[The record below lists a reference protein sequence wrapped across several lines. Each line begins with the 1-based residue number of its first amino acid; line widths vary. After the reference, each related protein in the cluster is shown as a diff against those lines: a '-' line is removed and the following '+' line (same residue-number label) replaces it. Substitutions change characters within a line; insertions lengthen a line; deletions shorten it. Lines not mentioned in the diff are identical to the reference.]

1 MTSDLDDAAR
11 VARFR
16 ELLQIP
22 TVSHADESLIDW
34 HPFDVF
40 LGAVQR
46 LYPRLHATLE
56 REVIDGHSLLYRW
69 PGSVSGGPDGG
80 TDDPFADPLVLMAHL
95 DVVPV
100 VDAEWEHDP
109 FAADIVGDGEDAE
122 IHARGAIDDK
132 GALVAILEAV
142 ESLVA
147 DGFTPARDIYLSF
160 GHNEETAGGGAR
172 AIVAALTARGVR
184 PGLVLDEGG
193 AVVDGVV
200 PGVTVPTAMVGVAE
214 RGVMTLMLTAREN
227 GGHASTPPAVPA
239 TARLARAVDRIHR
252 HPFPTRI
259 APPVRALFTTI
270 APHAPQP
277 LRWVF
282 GNLALTGAL
291 LARVFPRLGPEMN
304 AMVRTTAVATELSGA
319 PGENV
324 LATTARASI
333 NIRLLTGDTVESATT
348 RIRRVVA
355 DPAVEIEVRHG
366 SDPSPVSPWKGEAWQ
381 RIAGAVASGLSD
393 QIVTTPYIQLGAS
406 DSRWFTAISDHV
418 YRFTPFHLT
427 RAERDALHSHNERI
441 RVGVWLRGIGFYR
454 DLISAS

>member
-1 MTSDLDDAAR
+1 MTPENEASLD
-11 VARFR
+11 RFR
-16 ELLQIP
+16 ELLRIP
-22 TVSHADESLIDW
+22 TVSHADEAEIDW
-34 HPFDVF
+34 ERFDEF
-40 LGAVQR
+40 LAALAR
-46 LYPRLHATLE
+46 LYPRTHEVLE
-56 REVIDGHSLLYRW
+56 RDVVDGHSLLFRW
-69 PGSVSGGPDGG
+69 PGARAS
-80 TDDPFADPLVLMAHL
+80 DPLVLMAHL

-100 VDAEWEHDP
+100 VEEEWEHPP
-109 FAADIVGDGEDAE
+109 FAADLVGEGADSEV
-122 IHARGAIDDK
+122 HARGAIDDK

-142 ESLVA
+142 EQLAGS
-147 DGFTPARDIYLSF
+147 GFSPARDVYLAF

-172 AIVAALTARGVR
+172 AIVALLQERGVR
-184 PGLVLDEGG
+184 PGLVIDEGG

-214 RGVMTLMLTAREN
+214 RGVMTVHLTARES
-227 GGHASTPPAVPA
+227 GGHASTPPAMPA
-239 TARLARAVDRIHR
+239 TVRLARAIDRLHR

-259 APPVRALFTTI
+259 APPVRALFATI

-282 GNLALTGAL
+282 AHLGIIGPL
-291 LARVFPRLGPEMN
+291 LAKVFPHLGPELN

-333 NIRLLTGDTVESATT
+333 NIRLLTGDTVAGAAA
-348 RIRRVVA
+348 RVRRVIA

-366 SDPSPVSPWKGEAWQ
+366 SDPSPVSPWRGEPWR
-381 RIAGAVASGLSD
+381 RIAASVASALGD
-393 QIVTTPYIQLGAS
+393 DIVTTPYIQLGAS
-406 DSRWFTAISDHV
+406 DSRWFTAISGHV

-441 RVGVWLRGIGFYR
+441 RVEVWLRGIRFYR
-454 DLISAS
+454 DLVAAS